1 LSYPSFKIFSVLF
14 GPVYAT
20 VFYMEWAL
28 FRYYPETNAF
38 YLTQHREDGPA
49 ILWYGWLVAAAIVS
63 AAIAFVVPR
72 RIAERVPNEVVWGVQ
87 IALVVIMFI
96 YEKQWFF

>member
-1 LSYPSFKIFSVLF
+1 MTYPSFKIFSTFF
-14 GPVYAT
+14 GLVYAI

-28 FRYYPETNAF
+28 FRYYPETRAF
-38 YLTQHREDGPA
+38 HITQHRQDGPA
-49 ILWYGWLVAAAIVS
+49 ILWYGWLAVAAIVS
-63 AAIAFVVPR
+63 AALAFAVPR
-72 RIAERVPNEVVWGVQ
+72 RMAERVPNEVVWGMQ

>member
-1 LSYPSFKIFSVLF
+1 VSYPSFKIFSALF
-14 GPVYAT
+14 GVVYAT

-38 YLTQHREDGPA
+38 YLAQHREDGPA
-49 ILWYGWLVAAAIVS
+49 ILWYGWLAVAAIVS
-63 AAIAFVVPR
+63 ALIAAVVPR
-72 RIAERVPNEVVWGVQ
+72 RMAERLPNEVVWGVPL
-87 IALVVIMFI
+87 ALVVIMFI

>member
-1 LSYPSFKIFSVLF
+1 MSYPSFKIFSVLF
-14 GPVYAT
+14 GVVYAT

-38 YLTQHREDGPA
+38 YLAQHREDGPA
-49 ILWYGWLVAAAIVS
+49 ILWYGWLAIAAIVS

-72 RIAERVPNEVVWGVQ
+72 RMAEQLPNEVVWGVPL
-87 IALVVIMFI
+87 ALVVIMFI